1 MEPGLRG
8 IAHWDNGEKE
18 WIEWARDRGFFSQ
31 YGQQFYP
38 YKMGP
43 DLSVVMDVDKGPTLV
58 S

>member
-1 MEPGLRG
+1 MDIMGTG
-8 IAHWDNGEKE
+8 Q
-18 WIEWARDRGFFSQ
+18 GFFFQ

-43 DLSVVMDVDKGPTLV
+43 DSSVVMDVDKGPTLV